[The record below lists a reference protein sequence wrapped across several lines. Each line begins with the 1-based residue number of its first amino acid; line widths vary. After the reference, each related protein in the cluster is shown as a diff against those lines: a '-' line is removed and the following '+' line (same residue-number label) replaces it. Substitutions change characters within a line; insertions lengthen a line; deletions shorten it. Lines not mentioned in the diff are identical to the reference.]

1 MFEKEQVTLE
11 KEITRIL
18 EDQGIASADLKWT
31 WIPFSGQWGLST
43 SFFATAAKNLE
54 TNPELS
60 VGERAVVIAEI
71 VKEQIQLPAQFYKIE
86 SVKGYINLF
95 FDPIVYAERVVREI
109 LERSKNFGKGDPTG
123 QTIMVEFSQPNTHK
137 AFHVGH
143 LRNMVLGS
151 SISKILEYAGNQVI
165 RTNYIGDIG
174 LHVIK
179 WLWNYMNFHIGEI
192 PPEDRK
198 TRWMGDIYA
207 EAANRLEEN
216 PDCEKEVRQ
225 LFLRWDQRESEIT
238 ALWEKTRKWSMDA
251 FQEVYQLLDIH
262 FDRIYFES
270 EVEESGKEIVEQLIE
285 RKIAIDERPEGA
297 VIVDLDALAG
307 TEKMYRVLVMLRS
320 DGTSLYPTKDIPL
333 AIMKFKEYDLDRSI
347 YVIDVRQSLYLKQ
360 IFKILE
366 LMGYQWA
373 DKCYH
378 LAYEIVNL
386 PGNVT
391 IASREGTVVLLEDL
405 IFEAES
411 RALQIVREKNPDLD
425 KNKQMGVARKVAIG
439 ALKYSLLSRDNTK
452 IITFDW
458 ESAMDVNGHAAPYIQ
473 YAYVRANSIL
483 KKVNLSIPEDQELP
497 YTLSEP
503 EIELVDL
510 LARFPQEVKRAA
522 NDLRPLLISSYS
534 YELAKAFSDFYNQ
547 CPVLNSEENVR
558 KFRLKIVSAFK
569 QVAANSLALLG
580 IGVPDVM

>member
-225 LFLRWDQRESEIT
+225 LFLRWDQREPEIT